1 MIRVR
6 RGFMKLVLKS
16 YHGDTLKNGPG
27 VVFYCHSGMQ
37 SNIQIPASVLKRST
51 RADCKTVAK
60 ANQAV
65 LLDKVSPTGDTKHS
79 SLTATTSKSIDF
91 QSVNDGDRNVIKLN

>member
-1 MIRVR
+1 MAQVWYFIATLVCRV
-6 RGFMKLVLKS
+6 
-16 YHGDTLKNGPG
+16 TN
-27 VVFYCHSGMQ
+27 
-37 SNIQIPASVLKRST
+37 QISASVRE
-51 RADCKTVAK
+51 REARGDCKTVAK

-79 SLTATTSKSIDF
+79 SLIATTNKSIYF